1 MPSRLWNMATRL
13 AAGSVLLLG
22 VAAAAQADFIV
33 FSDGGTSD
41 PGSIQDT
48 VDAFRGA
55 LGDPNNANAPGPL
68 TEGRREINWD
78 GGGASTATSSGT
90 PFAGFADTRGA
101 LFATPG
107 SGFLQSPLDDV
118 ALLGL
123 DPGYETTF
131 SFFSPLRIFTPLGSN
146 ITDVSFFVPG
156 TGVTVPA
163 VVSGFGAIFSDVDLA
178 GVTSLQLFDVDGVS
192 MGLFNVV
199 PGLEPSG
206 SLSFLGV
213 LADAGEEIAR
223 VRITTG
229 NAALGLPDTNGNP
242 VDIVVM
248 DDFLYSEPVAPQG
261 VPEPASLLLMLA
273 GLAGAFLVRDRRA
286 RSVTA
291 PTASSEWPSSR

>member
-1 MPSRLWNMATRL
+1 MSSRLWNMAARL

-90 PFAGFADTRGA
+90 PFTGFADTRGA
-101 LFATPG
+101 LFTTPG

-123 DPGYETTF
+123 DPSYGTTF

-146 ITDVSFFVPG
+146 ITDVTFFVPG

-163 VVSGFGAIFSDVDLA
+163 VVSGFGAVFSDVDLA
-178 GVTSLQLFDVDGVS
+178 GVTSLQLFDVDGIS

-242 VDIVVM
+242 VDVVVM

-261 VPEPASLLLMLA
+261 VPEPVSLLLVLA

-286 RSVTA
+286 RSAAA